1 MVYLKHLL
9 SLVFLLA
16 LLFSLSEAQ
25 EVMSLNPLFTEKD
38 VVVEPAIEGAWYDKS
53 DNTIVF
59 SRAGDNFYHLV
70 FTFAGNPTGYEAVL
84 IRIAGRLILD
94 IFPQISDGATA
105 FNPDHVARLH
115 TFYNIDVSMRYN
127 TLRATLVSYESFH
140 EMAVR
145 NNPEFEYTW
154 SAGGI
159 LLTGST
165 EDIVALFL
173 NRCNDDVLWG
183 DELIFERRE
192 SDTETSFS
200 NENVDSTVRT
210 NINVEYTAHYNSSA
224 AYPDCDPRFPCSNGW
239 LGGDAALSIPVSH
252 TRNLWVFSDT
262 WVGMENQNIRK
273 GARMVENTI
282 AISTCDVEQGW
293 HIEYF
298 WRDMYT
304 ENPKPF
310 FESHTNRYKY
320 WPREV
325 FAYRDD
331 LYVALS
337 KVGPKLNATS
347 DDIFSFSHIGSSLA
361 KVTNFR
367 TASPDE
373 WIIELISWSSIIES
387 DNWSFLAQHE
397 NHLYI
402 FFRYLEATT
411 FLIRV
416 PLETLANPEAKMEYL
431 AADMTWQHG
440 FDPAQAQAVMKEGKS
455 GGGSRHYHEDLQQW
469 VAVYGP
475 RFLDDKIFMLTA
487 RDITGPWSE
496 EITIY
501 ITPELTPG
509 NAGFD
514 ESYFCYA
521 AREHIQ
527 FYDENSRKLLLTY
540 DCNSSQLSTLVS
552 NMAIYRPRVISIPV
566 VDSSQTQGD

>member
-1 MVYLKHLL
+1 MRPTRYLHLIVL
-9 SLVFLLA
+9 ILVLLPRVID
-16 LLFSLSEAQ
+16 AQ

-38 VVVEPAIEGAWYDKS
+38 VVVKPAIEGTWYDKS
-53 DNTIVF
+53 GNTIVF

-70 FTFAGNPTGYEAVL
+70 ITFTGNPTGYEAVL
-84 IRIAGRLILD
+84 IRVAGRLILD
-94 IFPQISDGATA
+94 IFPQISDGETA

-115 TFYNIDVSMRYN
+115 TIYNIDVSMRGN
-127 TLRATLVSYESFH
+127 SLRAAPVSYECFH

-154 SAGGI
+154 SPGGI

-165 EDIVALFL
+165 EDIVELFL
-173 NRCNDDVLWG
+173 NRCNNEVFWG
-183 DELIFERRE
+183 DELIFERCE
-192 SDTETSFS
+192 SDNETSFS
-200 NENVDSTVRT
+200 NENVDLTVPT
-210 NINVEYTAHYNSSA
+210 NNDIEYLAHCNYSA
-224 AYPDCDPRFPCSNGW
+224 AYPDCEPGFPYSNGW
-239 LGGDAALSIPVSH
+239 LGGDATLSIPISR
-252 TRNLWVFSDT
+252 TRNLWIFSDT
-262 WVGMENQNIRK
+262 WVGMENQRIRK
-273 GARMVENTI
+273 GARMVGNTI
-282 AISTCDVEQGW
+282 AISTCDEEQGW

-310 FESHTNRYKY
+310 FESHTHRYKY

-325 FAYRDD
+325 FAYQDD

-337 KVGPKLNATS
+337 KVGPKLSATS

-361 KVTNFR
+361 KISNFR

-373 WIIELISWSSIIES
+373 WIIELIPWSSIIES
-387 DNWSFLAQHE
+387 DNWSFLAKHE
-397 NHLYI
+397 DHLYI
-402 FFRYLEATT
+402 FHHHLEATT

-416 PLETLANPEAKMEYL
+416 PLATLANPEAKMEYL
-431 AADMTWQHG
+431 ATDMSWQHG
-440 FDPAQAQAVMKEGKS
+440 FDPVQARAVMKEGKS
-455 GGGSRHYHEDLQQW
+455 GGGSLHYHEDLHQW

-487 RDITGPWSE
+487 PDIAGPWSE
-496 EITIY
+496 ENAVYTI
-501 ITPELTPG
+501 PELTLG

-527 FYDENSRKLLLTY
+527 FYDKKTKRLLITY
-540 DCNSSQLSTLVS
+540 DCNSGEMDEILS
-552 NMAIYRPRVISIPV
+552 NMEIYYPRVISIPFI
-566 VDSSQTQGD
+566 DFSPTRGD